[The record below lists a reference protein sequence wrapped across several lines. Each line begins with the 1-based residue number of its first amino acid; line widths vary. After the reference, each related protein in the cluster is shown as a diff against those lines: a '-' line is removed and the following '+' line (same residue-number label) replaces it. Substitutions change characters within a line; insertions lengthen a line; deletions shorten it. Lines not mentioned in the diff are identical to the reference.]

1 VRGITLLR
9 ICGRNRVCNTV
20 AACDSMLQRVTACC
34 GVLQFVAVCC
44 SVLQRGVVCSFLSR

>member
-1 VRGITLLR
+1 MRGITLLR

-44 SVLQRGVVCSFLSR
+44 SVLQRGAVCSFLSR